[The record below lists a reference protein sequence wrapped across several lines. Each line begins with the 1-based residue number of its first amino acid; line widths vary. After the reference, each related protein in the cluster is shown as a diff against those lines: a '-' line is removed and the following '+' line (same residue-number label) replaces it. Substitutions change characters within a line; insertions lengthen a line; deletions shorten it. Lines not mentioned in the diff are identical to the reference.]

1 MLEYNYRLIQ
11 WGILT
16 MQELIGKTIKYDVVN
31 AVGLV
36 IIKANTEI
44 IQEHL
49 ELVKRHHID
58 PFSIVVDHGIYLA
71 TLKTNAMNPVS
82 IMTKQVVD
90 QSIKLF
96 RSIQSNNE
104 IPVEEFKKT
113 IVPTIQ
119 QISSTPNIFR
129 IFEAIK
135 AKDNYTHQHNI
146 GVSVLA
152 TLIGKWLKF
161 SEADLA
167 SLSLAGILH
176 DVGKVK
182 IPLDLL
188 HKEDKLTEDEYKIVK
203 QHTTL
208 GYKLLSNTPGIS
220 HQAAIVS
227 LQHHERE
234 DGSGYPLGLSGDK
247 IDFFSKIVA
256 VADIFHAM
264 SSKRPYKEP
273 LPFDS
278 IINQMK
284 QGIFGE
290 LEPQIVSV
298 FLRNIT
304 RKMVGTQVVLMD
316 GRLGEIVYINP
327 HDDLKPVIMVNNIF
341 IDLSKERHLHIREIV
356 S

>member
-1 MLEYNYRLIQ
+1 
-11 WGILT
+11 
-16 MQELIGKTIKYDVVN
+16 MQDLIGKTVKYDVVN
-31 AVGLV
+31 TVGLI

-49 ELVKRHHID
+49 ELIKRHRID
-58 PFSIVVDHGIYLA
+58 PSSIVVDHGIYLA
-71 TLKTNAMNPVS
+71 TQKTNIKNPVS
-82 IMTKQVVD
+82 IMTKKAVD

-96 RSIQSNNE
+96 RSIQSSKE
-104 IPVEEFKKT
+104 IPVEEFEKT

-119 QISSTPNIFR
+119 QISSTPNIFSL
-129 IFEAIK
+129 FEAIK
-135 AKDNYTHQHNI
+135 AKDNYAHQHNI

-161 SEADLA
+161 SEEDLA
-167 SLSLAGILH
+167 NLSLAAILH
-176 DVGKVK
+176 NVGIVR

-188 HKEDKLTEDEYKIVK
+188 HKEDKLTEDEYKAVQ
-203 QHTTL
+203 QHTIL
-208 GYKLLSNTPGIS
+208 GYQMLRKTPGIS
-220 HQAAIVS
+220 HQVAIVS

-234 DGSGYPLGLSGDK
+234 DGSGYPLGLRGDK

-264 SSKRPYKEP
+264 SSKRPYQEP

-278 IINQMK
+278 IVKQMK

-290 LEPQIVSV
+290 LEPRIVSV

-304 RKMVGTQVVLMD
+304 RKMVGTQVILMD

-327 HDDLKPVIMVNNIF
+327 HDDLKPVVKVNNNF

>member
-1 MLEYNYRLIQ
+1 
-11 WGILT
+11 
-16 MQELIGKTIKYDVVN
+16 
-31 AVGLV
+31 
-36 IIKANTEI
+36 
-44 IQEHL
+44 
-49 ELVKRHHID
+49 
-58 PFSIVVDHGIYLA
+58 
-71 TLKTNAMNPVS
+71 MNPVS